1 MSGIET
7 LPDAL
12 IAASLFAID
21 PIGTGGIVLRTGP
34 GIERDRYL
42 QRLRGLLPAEQ
53 HFRRMPLHIAEA
65 RLLGGLDLAATLQ
78 AGRPIAERGLLAESD
93 GGTLVLAMAERIAPE
108 TVAYL
113 AASLDQGVVTLER
126 DGFHLSLP
134 ARFGVVALDEGIEDE
149 AVSPVLLDRLAFA
162 VTLGADSPALPS
174 VAMIEAA
181 RARIGQISVSDEI
194 IEALCGTA
202 LTLGIDSIRPSLMA
216 LNAARAL
223 AAFAGESVVRKE
235 DAALAARLVLAPRAT
250 RLPQS
255 QPEESEPQ
263 EALPPEAGQD
273 QSDAQPT
280 EQDQKLDDVVLAA
293 AEAAIPAGLLARLR
307 LGAADRSRG
316 EAAGRAGAIRASK
329 IGGRPAGIRRGPAR
343 AGQRLNVIE
352 TLRAAAPWQRLRRT
366 PDRPD
371 RVCVRPD
378 DFRITQ
384 LKRRAE
390 TTTIFVVDASGSSA
404 LHRLG
409 EAKGAVELLLGECYV
424 RRDQVALIAF
434 RGKEAALVLPATRSL
449 VRAKRS
455 LAAVPG
461 GGGTPLAT
469 GIEAATAAADAVRRQ
484 GRTPVI
490 VLMTDGR
497 ANIDRSGKAGRP
509 QATADAQRAA
519 TALRLMGITAL
530 LVDTAQTPQEPAARI
545 AAAMGAMY
553 LPLPYADAAGLSRSI
568 RAATR

>member
-12 IAASLFAID
+12 IAAILFAID

-34 GIERDRYL
+34 GIERDRYM
-42 QRLRGLLPAEQ
+42 QRLRAMLPAEQ
-53 HFRRMPLHIAEA
+53 PFRRMPLHIAEA

-108 TVAYL
+108 TVAHL

-126 DGFHLSLP
+126 DGFHLTLP

-162 VTLGADSPALPS
+162 ITLGADSAALPDG
-174 VAMIEAA
+174 ATIELA
-181 RARIGQISVSDEI
+181 RARIGQISVGAEI

-202 LTLGIDSIRPSLMA
+202 LALGIDSIRPSLMA

-223 AAFAGESVVRKE
+223 AAFAGEPIVRKE

-255 QPEESEPQ
+255 QPEETEPQ
-263 EALPPEAGQD
+263 DAPPPEAGQD

-280 EQDQKLDDVVLAA
+280 EQDQPLDDVVLAA

-307 LGAADRSRG
+307 LSAADRARG
-316 EAAGRAGAIRASK
+316 EAAGKAGAIRASK

-469 GIEAATAAADAVRRQ
+469 GIDAAAAAADAVRRQ

-509 QATADAQRAA
+509 QATADAQSAA

-545 AAAMGAMY
+545 AAAMGALY